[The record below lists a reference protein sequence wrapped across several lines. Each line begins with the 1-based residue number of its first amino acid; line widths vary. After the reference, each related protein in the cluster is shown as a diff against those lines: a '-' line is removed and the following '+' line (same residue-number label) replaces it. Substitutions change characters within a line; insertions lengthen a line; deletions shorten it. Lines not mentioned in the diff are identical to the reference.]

1 MVIVGLSQEANVAQ
15 TSCDEFVSGSL
26 SVPGDTQL
34 ADPTTDPSSSRIESR
49 TAQGSPDGK
58 RRSMS
63 AARIFPN
70 RARTKIV
77 ATVGPACRAPEKLEE
92 LVLAGVDVF
101 RLNLAHG
108 HLSDHS
114 DVVRNIREISERLD
128 RPVAALADLSGPK
141 IRLGQLHEDPT
152 HCYEDHIFHFVRGD
166 KSSSPHELTSNY
178 TPLVD
183 ELEVGNDVM
192 LADGTVSMT
201 VIEKH
206 ENHVVCKVVQG
217 GPIRSRQGINLPGA
231 KLSVDAITPQDKE
244 HIKWAAENDLD
255 YVSLSFVRKADDIR
269 QLRDLLGAHESR
281 AFVIAKIEKRE
292 ALDNLDEIVQE
303 SNGVMVA
310 RGDLGVEIDV
320 AEVAAAQKFIV
331 KTCSRIGRPVI
342 VATQMLDSMTT
353 SNRPTRA
360 EATDVA
366 NAILDGA
373 DACMLSGET
382 AVGVH
387 PVAVVKMMNRIML
400 STEKMWMEERNLN
413 RKSDLRNAMV
423 HPVTHAVVYGASIT
437 AEHLHAKLVVTA
449 TRTGGT
455 ALTKAKLRD
464 AIPTIGV
471 SDSLAALRRMC
482 LYWGVTPISRAPVHN
497 GIQLRRFIDQW
508 GLDNGYLEEGDR
520 VVFITGGGIMQ
531 SAEYI
536 VVVHRVEEKTQDS
549 NQD

>member
-1 MVIVGLSQEANVAQ
+1 
-15 TSCDEFVSGSL
+15 
-26 SVPGDTQL
+26 
-34 ADPTTDPSSSRIESR
+34 
-49 TAQGSPDGK
+49 
-58 RRSMS
+58 MS

-77 ATVGPACRAPEKLEE
+77 ATVGPACRSPAMLEKLILE
-92 LVLAGVDVF
+92 GVDVF

-108 HLSDHS
+108 ELNEHS
-114 DVVRNIREISERLD
+114 EVVRHIREISAKVD
-128 RPVAALADLSGPK
+128 RPIATLADLSGPK
-141 IRLGQLHEDPT
+141 IRLGHLKQDPIQCQED
-152 HCYEDHIFHFVRGD
+152 EIFHFVRGEEAD
-166 KSSSPHELTSNY
+166 EPNHLTCNY
-178 TPLVD
+178 APLID

-201 VIEKH
+201 VLEKTADAAI
-206 ENHVVCKVVQG
+206 CKVVQA
-217 GPIRSRQGINLPGA
+217 GPIRSRQGINLPGT
-231 KLSVDAITPQDKE
+231 KLSVEALTPQDIE
-244 HIKWAAENDLD
+244 HVKWAAENDLD
-255 YVSLSFVRKADDIR
+255 YVSLSFVRSPNDLR
-269 QLRDLLGAHESR
+269 HLRDLLMQHESR
-281 AFVIAKIEKRE
+281 AFIIAKIEKRE
-292 ALDNLDEIVQE
+292 ALDNLEEIVRE

-320 AEVAAAQKFIV
+320 AEVAAAQKLIV
-331 KTCSRIGRPVI
+331 STCSRIGRPVI

-387 PVAVVKMMNRIML
+387 PVAVVRMMNRIML
-400 STEKMWMEERNLN
+400 ATEKMWMEERGKMRKIDN
-413 RKSDLRNAMV
+413 RVAQV
-423 HPVTHAVVYGASIT
+423 HPVTQAVVSGASMT
-437 AEHLHAKLVVTA
+437 AEHLGAKLVVTA

-464 AIPTIGV
+464 TIPTISV
-471 SDSLAALRRMC
+471 SDSDAALRRMN
-482 LYWGVTPISRAPVHN
+482 LYWGVTPISNAPVHN

-508 GLDNGYLEEGDR
+508 GLANGYLEEGDR
-520 VVFITGGGIMQ
+520 VVFVTGGGIMQ

-536 VVVHRVEEKTQDS
+536 VVIHRVEKPQD
-549 NQD
+549 

>member
-1 MVIVGLSQEANVAQ
+1 
-15 TSCDEFVSGSL
+15 
-26 SVPGDTQL
+26 
-34 ADPTTDPSSSRIESR
+34 
-49 TAQGSPDGK
+49 
-58 RRSMS
+58 MS

-77 ATVGPACRAPEKLEE
+77 ATVGPACRTPEMLEE
-92 LVLAGVDVF
+92 LILAGVDVF
-101 RLNLAHG
+101 RVNLAHG
-108 HLSDHS
+108 DLKDHS
-114 DVVRNIREISERLD
+114 EVVRNIREISD
-128 RPVAALADLSGPK
+128 KVGRPIAALADLSGPK
-141 IRLGQLHEDPT
+141 IRLGALPEDIVHCHEDEVYT
-152 HCYEDHIFHFVRGD
+152 FVRGED
-166 KSSSPHELTSNY
+166 SSEAKTLTCNY
-178 TPLVD
+178 EPLID

-192 LADGTVSMT
+192 LADGTVMMT
-201 VIEKH
+201 VIEKTADTAT
-206 ENHVVCKVVQG
+206 CKVVQA
-217 GPIRSRQGINLPGA
+217 GPIRSRQGINLPGT
-231 KLSVDAITPQDKE
+231 KLSVEALTPQDIE
-244 HIKWAAENDLD
+244 HVKWAAENDLD
-255 YVSLSFVRKADDIR
+255 YVSLSFVRSADDLR
-269 QLRDLLGAHESR
+269 QLRDLLMQHESR
-281 AFVIAKIEKRE
+281 AFIIAKIEKRE
-292 ALDNLDEIVQE
+292 ALDNLEEIVRE

-320 AEVAAAQKFIV
+320 AEVAASQKLIV
-331 KTCSRIGRPVI
+331 STCSRIGRPVI

-400 STEKMWMEERNLN
+400 ATEKMWMDERGPARKIDN
-413 RKSDLRNAMV
+413 RVAQV
-423 HPVTHAVVYGASIT
+423 HPITQAVVSGASIT
-437 AEHLHAKLVVTA
+437 AEHLGAKLLVTA

-464 AIPTIGV
+464 AIPTISV
-471 SDSLAALRRMC
+471 SDSDAALRRMC
-482 LYWGVTPISRAPVHN
+482 LYWGVTPIANAPVHN

-508 GLDNGYLEEGDR
+508 GLSNGYLEEGDR

-536 VVVHRVEEKTQDS
+536 VVVHRVEKQQD
-549 NQD
+549 